1 VGELIMTKE
10 RGSKG
15 ARSFTSWHKHKRPT
29 GKRMIAK
36 SRIVSSSSS
45 SPWSE

>member
-1 VGELIMTKE
+1 MTKE

-15 ARSFTSWHKHKRPT
+15 ARSFTAWHKHKRAV

-36 SRIVSSSSS
+36 SNRKGAKLALK
-45 SPWSE
+45 EEG

>member
-1 VGELIMTKE
+1 MTKE

-15 ARSFTSWHKHKRPT
+15 ARSFTSWHKHKRPV

-36 SRIVSSSSS
+36 SNRKAAKLTLR
-45 SPWSE
+45 EEA